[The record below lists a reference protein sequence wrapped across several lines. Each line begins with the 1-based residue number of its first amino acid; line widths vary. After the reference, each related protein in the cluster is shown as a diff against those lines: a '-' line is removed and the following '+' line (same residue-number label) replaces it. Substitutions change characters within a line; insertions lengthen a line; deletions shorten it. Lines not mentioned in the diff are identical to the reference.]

1 MKKYL
6 IFAASAL
13 ALASCSSDDFLG
25 DNPGTA
31 QNATTAINFGGEA
44 GKITRANTSNTAP
57 TDAGKLAG
65 QFKVFGV
72 KKFNDGKFHNVFVN
86 YSVWDNEDKNT
97 TSNTNGW
104 EYVGVKGAKELG
116 TGKIELGTTQTI
128 KYWDYSASEYHFVAG
143 SLIDNFTPDPLI
155 VGKEITYATISGLAG
170 HINFN
175 EVGPA
180 LVTNPV
186 YVAEPVI
193 VPKAN
198 YNNPVTF
205 HFVRQQ
211 SMVRVG
217 FYETIPGYSVTE
229 IKFYKA
235 EETTAT
241 SENVILTSA
250 TPGYFVGGSNL
261 TGTVTYTGW
270 DTATPSYTFKYDDT
284 GLTKSKNWYA
294 GKLGTLAKTSLGTLT
309 EPGTDPVAI
318 LYGTDKDMSDKGYFT
333 VLPTPSTTTAN
344 AIVIKCDYTLI
355 SDDDS
360 GETIE
365 VKGATAAIPAAYS
378 KWETNTRYTYLFKI
392 SQDTNGNTGDP
403 DKVGLY
409 PITFDAV
416 VTEATD
422 KTQGTT
428 TIVKTP
434 SITTYQEGS
443 VTNEGIEYK
452 PGKEIKVTVTDAN
465 GNVQTLTAGGSTVG
479 SVAVFKF
486 DSAINEA
493 EIQVKGIADATA
505 ITENVNVAGNVF
517 TFTPDAAG
525 YYAIQ
530 YLTEEATTTDP
541 IKPAVYTYKVVHVT
555 PAP

>member
-25 DNPGTA
+25 ENPGTA

-205 HFVRQQ
+205 NFVRQQ

-333 VLPTPSTTTAN
+333 VLPTPSATPAN

-428 TIVKTP
+428 TTVATP
-434 SITTYQEGS
+434 SITTYQDGS
-443 VTNEGIEYK
+443 VTDKGIEYK
-452 PGKEIKVTVTDAN
+452 PGKEIKVTVTNAD
-465 GNVQTLTAGGSTVG
+465 GTEQTLTAGGTTVG
-479 SVAVFKF
+479 SVAVYKF

-493 EIQVKGIADATA
+493 ELQVKGTTGATA

-517 TFTPDAAG
+517 TFTPDAVG
-525 YYAIQ
+525 FYAIR

-541 IKPAVYTYKVVHVT
+541 IKPAVYTYKVVEVK
-555 PAP
+555 